1 MSNENVKEIGV
12 NRSELTLKIEKPAF
26 DAAVMAAYKK
36 NAGKINVPGFRR
48 GKAPKSV
55 IEKMYGA
62 SVFYDDALDSV
73 LPEIYE
79 KAVKESGLD
88 VVSRPEIEVVSID
101 ENGVVLTA
109 KVYTRPVAEVKNYK
123 GLKAEKNP
131 VEVTDKEVDDE
142 ILHERKHNS
151 RMLTVTDRAAEAGDI
166 AVIDFTGYLD
176 GKKFAGGE
184 AKNHSLVL
192 GSGSFIPGFEEQI
205 VGHNVGEKFDI
216 TVTFP
221 EEYGEKSLA
230 GKETVF
236 AIALHELKREEI
248 PALDDD
254 FVKEVSEDL
263 NTVDEYKAQIRA
275 KITERKEAAE
285 QREYEKR
292 VMDALAEQTEV
303 EIPECMIDDEVENDL
318 RDYDYRLR
326 SQGGSLEML
335 FKYTGQNE
343 EGLKKM
349 FRPDA
354 ERRVKIRL
362 AIEAVAK
369 AESIAPAAEDVEEE
383 YKKIAEA
390 YKMEL
395 DDVKARIPEESIRED
410 VTYRKASELVIDSAV
425 AVAPA
430 PKEEEK
436 AAPKAKKAPA
446 KPKAKAEDK
455 PVSEEA
461 PAKKA
466 PAKPRAKKPAEKKDA
481 E

>member
-1 MSNENVKEIGV
+1 
-12 NRSELTLKIEKPAF
+12 
-26 DAAVMAAYKK
+26 
-36 NAGKINVPGFRR
+36 
-48 GKAPKSV
+48 
-55 IEKMYGA
+55 
-62 SVFYDDALDSV
+62 
-73 LPEIYE
+73 
-79 KAVKESGLD
+79 
-88 VVSRPEIEVVSID
+88 
-101 ENGVVLTA
+101 
-109 KVYTRPVAEVKNYK
+109 
-123 GLKAEKNP
+123 
-131 VEVTDKEVDDE
+131 
-142 ILHERKHNS
+142 
-151 RMLTVTDRAAEAGDI
+151 
-166 AVIDFTGYLD
+166 
-176 GKKFAGGE
+176 
-184 AKNHSLVL
+184 
-192 GSGSFIPGFEEQI
+192 
-205 VGHNVGEKFDI
+205 
-216 TVTFP
+216 
-221 EEYGEKSLA
+221 
-230 GKETVF
+230 
-236 AIALHELKREEI
+236 
-248 PALDDD
+248 
-254 FVKEVSEDL
+254 
-263 NTVDEYKAQIRA
+263 
-275 KITERKEAAE
+275 
-285 QREYEKR
+285 
-292 VMDALAEQTEV
+292 
-303 EIPECMIDDEVENDL
+303 MIDDEVENDL

-369 AESIAPAAEDVEEE
+369 AENIVPAAEDVEEE

-410 VTYRKASELVIDSAV
+410 VTYRKASELVIDGAV

-430 PKEEEK
+430 AKEEK

>member
-36 NAGKINVPGFRR
+36 NAGKINVPGCRR

-151 RMLTVTDRAAEAGDI
+151 RMLTITDRAAEAGDI

-176 GKKFAGGE
+176 GKKFEGGE

-205 VGHNVGEKFDI
+205 VGHNV
-216 TVTFP
+216 
-221 EEYGEKSLA
+221 GEKSLA

-275 KITERKEAAE
+275 KITERKEANE

-446 KPKAKAEDK
+446 KPKAKAEGKPADDK
-455 PVSEEA
+455 AA

-466 PAKPRAKKPAEKKDA
+466 PAKPRTKKPAEKKDA

>member
-1 MSNENVKEIGV
+1 M
-12 NRSELTLKIEKPAF
+12 
-26 DAAVMAAYKK
+26 
-36 NAGKINVPGFRR
+36 
-48 GKAPKSV
+48 
-55 IEKMYGA
+55 
-62 SVFYDDALDSV
+62 
-73 LPEIYE
+73 
-79 KAVKESGLD
+79 
-88 VVSRPEIEVVSID
+88 
-101 ENGVVLTA
+101 
-109 KVYTRPVAEVKNYK
+109 
-123 GLKAEKNP
+123 
-131 VEVTDKEVDDE
+131 
-142 ILHERKHNS
+142 
-151 RMLTVTDRAAEAGDI
+151 
-166 AVIDFTGYLD
+166 
-176 GKKFAGGE
+176 
-184 AKNHSLVL
+184 
-192 GSGSFIPGFEEQI
+192 
-205 VGHNVGEKFDI
+205 
-216 TVTFP
+216 
-221 EEYGEKSLA
+221 
-230 GKETVF
+230 
-236 AIALHELKREEI
+236 
-248 PALDDD
+248 
-254 FVKEVSEDL
+254 
-263 NTVDEYKAQIRA
+263 DEYKAQIKA
-275 KITERKEAAE
+275 KITERKEANE

-369 AESIAPAAEDVEEE
+369 AENIVPAAEDVEEE

-430 PKEEEK
+430 LKEEEK